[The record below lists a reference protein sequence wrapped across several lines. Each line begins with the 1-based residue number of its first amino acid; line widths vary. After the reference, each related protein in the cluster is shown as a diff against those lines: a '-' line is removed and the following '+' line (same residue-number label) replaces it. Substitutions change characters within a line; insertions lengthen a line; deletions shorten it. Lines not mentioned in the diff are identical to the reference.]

1 MAVSPSA
8 RRKRLGQHFLR
19 HPGALRRIVAA
30 AALQPTDTVV
40 EVGAGTGILTVA
52 LAPEAG
58 KVLAVEVDG
67 HLIPRLKERLAEHA
81 ATNVEVI
88 QEDILRFDFAQ
99 AAHRFGRLKV
109 VGNLPYSVSS
119 PVMFRLLEHRELIIL
134 AVLMFQR
141 EVAERIAAAA
151 GGKEYGVLSVRV
163 QQAALVERVMDLEE
177 KHFQPP
183 PKVKSAV
190 LKLTFP
196 EQPPQPVADE
206 EVFALVVKAAFGQ
219 RRKTLHNALRSLG
232 LPAGAADEA
241 MAASGVDPALR
252 AERLSVA
259 AFARLADEL
268 AARGQLGCGR
278 IAE

>member
-1 MAVSPSA
+1 M
-8 RRKRLGQHFLR
+8 
-19 HPGALRRIVAA
+19 AA

-58 KVLAVEVDG
+58 KVLAVEVDA
-67 HLIPRLKERLAEHA
+67 HLIPRLKDRLAEHGA
-81 ATNVEVI
+81 GNVEVV
-88 QEDILRFDFAQ
+88 QEDILRFDFAE
-99 AAHRFGRLKV
+99 AARRLGRLKV

-119 PVMFRLLEHRELIIL
+119 PVMFKLLERRELIIL

-141 EVAERIAAAA
+141 EVAERIAAAP
-151 GGKEYGVLSVRV
+151 GGKDYGILSVLVR
-163 QQAALVERVMDLEE
+163 QAAVVERVMDLEE

-183 PKVKSAV
+183 PRVKSTV
-190 LKLTFP
+190 LKLSFP

-259 AFARLADEL
+259 DFARLAEEL
-268 AARGQLGCGR
+268 AARGQLACGKICR
-278 IAE
+278 K